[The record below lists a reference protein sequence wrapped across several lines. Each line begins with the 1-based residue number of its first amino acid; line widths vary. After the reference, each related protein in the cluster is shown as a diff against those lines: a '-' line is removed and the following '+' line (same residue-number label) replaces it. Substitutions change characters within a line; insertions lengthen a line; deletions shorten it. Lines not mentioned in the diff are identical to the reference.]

1 MVREVN
7 SGDAN
12 WEIRAYTGKLSSSEN
27 SLGDE
32 LNKGILF
39 SVKNQE
45 TGEVRVHK
53 IKVRTRKD
61 LEKPANEVDDV
72 ANKVA
77 EIAEEFISEAIG
89 ALGVS
94 GLTNLGSDVQGLIL
108 NFKEQDDGS
117 LRLSREIGLQ
127 YQKSDGSLE
136 KGEASKAKK
145 LEVPSFTSAA
155 AKTYR
160 AALDMGLAEQ
170 SKLVALVG
178 SLKIADF
185 PRGSDV
191 GQLLKQKIIDAGIE
205 SIGDR
210 DPIDFLTTHED
221 LSGHQE
227 ELSNF
232 LTNLFDEHY
241 PSLSENQYKG
251 KASALTKDF
260 PLAKADLLCSLAKR
274 LTGEQLKSR
283 KSDLLTYAAGISLHK
298 EVSPDLA
305 EEADTLLA
313 KLKGAISR
321 TLEDGEKIDSLISS
335 KLGSVK
341 DVLRMN
347 IDADDEDEEGDKVDE
362 GPDLELRFK
371 VEGEDDHGDE
381 ESIDVEVGALRKM
394 GIAPQLADQ
403 IVPDA
408 ELLKGV
414 KSLSSNLQT
423 TAKDTLTKLLVGASS
438 YAEKEKILLAAS
450 MVMHHKL
457 NSLSG
462 ENPAEVSKCVELATL
477 IKDQYVQLESK
488 EPINKDSS
496 FIVSALL
503 MARYE
508 TSPLEEEVKEALQ
521 SLTDFTSVGQ
531 LPSEEQDEYI
541 YIISQAYLNSLKDN
555 ETSLE
560 KNKIVFQGLM
570 PDLSKDGGPKEW
582 RVKSARQMDRAFQD
596 FLGDMS
602 LLVSGKEHKQINPEI
617 HQKLP
622 LNEVLI
628 KKFISEAR
636 EWRTLDDETAAEGKT
651 AAERIAKHTKELQ
664 YRLED
669 DSPYSCLGSKVDS
682 IDSELSGVYDGERA
696 VLNSDSPLG
705 FTIEERSSALGAEEL
720 DGDVVAE
727 GYQASVCHWQG
738 FRPNQED
745 AHILNEIEV
754 EIADKSLKIPVFGV
768 LDGHGGA
775 ACSQYVRENLP
786 RILKEKLEQF
796 SKGKFPLSEEAIYNA
811 LKIAFVELDAEYK
824 GRDGTTAVVS
834 IVIGDK
840 LYTANA
846 GDSRAVLSREEG
858 EDSYHIYELSK
869 DQDSAFSEGSYES
882 FEESSVVKRGGTFSS
897 GRIGGN
903 LKLGRAIGDPGVHV
917 SARPKIS
924 CRTIQPGDTLTFA
937 CDGLWDSTA
946 APSED
951 PTKFSSREI
960 GAFAASIDP
969 TKAAKKLTQLGVKLE
984 RERF

>member
-45 TGEVRVHK
+45 TGEVKVHK
-53 IKVRTRKD
+53 IKVRTRKN

-77 EIAEEFISEAIG
+77 DIAEEFISEAIG

-145 LEVPSFTSAA
+145 LEVPSFTNAA

-178 SLKIADF
+178 SLKVADF

-283 KSDLLTYAAGISLHK
+283 KNDLLTYAAGISLHK

-313 KLKGAISR
+313 KLKRAISR
-321 TLEDGEKIDSLISS
+321 TLEDGGEIDNLISS

-371 VEGEDDHGDE
+371 VEGEDDDGDE
-381 ESIDVEVGALRKM
+381 ESIDVAVEVGALRKM

-423 TAKDTLTKLLVGASS
+423 TAKDTLTELLGGASS
-438 YAEKEKILLAAS
+438 DAEKEKILLAAS
-450 MVMHHKL
+450 MIMHHKL

-462 ENPAEVSKCVELATL
+462 ENPEEVSKCVELATL

-560 KNKIVFQGLM
+560 ILKDKNAIVFQGLM
-570 PDLSKDGGPKEW
+570 PDLSKDGGPKE
-582 RVKSARQMDRAFQD
+582 
-596 FLGDMS
+596 
-602 LLVSGKEHKQINPEI
+602 
-617 HQKLP
+617 
-622 LNEVLI
+622 
-628 KKFISEAR
+628 
-636 EWRTLDDETAAEGKT
+636 
-651 AAERIAKHTKELQ
+651 
-664 YRLED
+664 
-669 DSPYSCLGSKVDS
+669 
-682 IDSELSGVYDGERA
+682 
-696 VLNSDSPLG
+696 
-705 FTIEERSSALGAEEL
+705 
-720 DGDVVAE
+720 
-727 GYQASVCHWQG
+727 
-738 FRPNQED
+738 
-745 AHILNEIEV
+745 
-754 EIADKSLKIPVFGV
+754 
-768 LDGHGGA
+768 
-775 ACSQYVRENLP
+775 
-786 RILKEKLEQF
+786 
-796 SKGKFPLSEEAIYNA
+796 
-811 LKIAFVELDAEYK
+811 
-824 GRDGTTAVVS
+824 
-834 IVIGDK
+834 
-840 LYTANA
+840 
-846 GDSRAVLSREEG
+846 
-858 EDSYHIYELSK
+858 
-869 DQDSAFSEGSYES
+869 
-882 FEESSVVKRGGTFSS
+882 
-897 GRIGGN
+897 
-903 LKLGRAIGDPGVHV
+903 
-917 SARPKIS
+917 
-924 CRTIQPGDTLTFA
+924 
-937 CDGLWDSTA
+937 
-946 APSED
+946 
-951 PTKFSSREI
+951 
-960 GAFAASIDP
+960 
-969 TKAAKKLTQLGVKLE
+969 
-984 RERF
+984 